1 MRHILVCV
9 AGLTPQIITESL
21 YGLMIEPES
30 IPINEIRVLT
40 TLPGKACI
48 LEKLLKHKQGK
59 FYQFCRDY
67 KINPDTILFNES
79 TIAVLRDAHG
89 NPLIDIRNDSDNHS
103 CADQIINCIR
113 LWTGAADTA
122 LHCSVAGGRKTM
134 GVYLGYSLQ
143 LYGRPQDTLSHVLVN
158 EEFEMHPEFYYIPRK
173 PVELTATK
181 GTKSP
186 LNTRNARIELAKIP
200 FLRLRKVV
208 HEFFQPSGENSPS
221 GADDVPLYQDMVQE
235 LQKEFDT
242 IDFFPDIV
250 FHLRQRTITIGQH
263 QIHLEPSQALTYIY
277 FLKNKI
283 ERCVKPDLPDCSG
296 CDSCFMSISDHR
308 NKSEQ
313 DRIIADG
320 NLYYGRMSP
329 SLERFQ
335 KRMEEE
341 IDRILSQVRSKINR
355 KIKSTLLSSNLS
367 NYYSIVSHRLYGSTK
382 YGIPVDKNKIRMI
395 ED

>member
-1 MRHILVCV
+1 MRHIFVCV

-21 YGLMIEPES
+21 YGLMIKPEA
-30 IPINEIRVLT
+30 IPINEIQVLT
-40 TLPGKACI
+40 TLPGKECI
-48 LEKLLKHKQGK
+48 LEKLLKPEKGK
-59 FYQFCRDY
+59 FYRFCREYD
-67 KINPDTILFNES
+67 IAPDKILFNES
-79 TIAVLRDAHG
+79 TVEVLLDAHG
-89 NPLIDIRNDSDNHS
+89 KPLIDIRNDSDNRA
-103 CADQIINCIR
+103 CADQIINRIR
-113 LWTGAADTA
+113 LWTGDENTV

-134 GVYLGYSLQ
+134 GVYLGYALQ
-143 LYGRPQDTLSHVLVN
+143 LYGRQQDTLSHVLVN

-173 PVELTATK
+173 PVILSSSD
-181 GTKSP
+181 GTKKS

-208 HEFFQPSGENSPS
+208 YEFFQPGGEKSISGV
-221 GADDVPLYQDMVQE
+221 DDAPLYQDMVHE

-250 FHLRQRTITIGQH
+250 FHLRQRTINIGQ
-263 QIHLEPSQALTYIY
+263 QRIQLEPSQALMYIY

-296 CDSCFMSISDHR
+296 CDNCFTSIADLR
-308 NKSEQ
+308 EKFEQ

-335 KRMEEE
+335 KRLEEE
-341 IDRILSQVRSKINR
+341 IDRVLPQLRSKINR
-355 KIKSTLLSSNLS
+355 KIKSMLSSTILS
-367 NYYSIVSHRLYGSTK
+367 NYYGIVSHRLYGSTK
-382 YGIPVDKNKIRMI
+382 YGIPVDRSKIRMI